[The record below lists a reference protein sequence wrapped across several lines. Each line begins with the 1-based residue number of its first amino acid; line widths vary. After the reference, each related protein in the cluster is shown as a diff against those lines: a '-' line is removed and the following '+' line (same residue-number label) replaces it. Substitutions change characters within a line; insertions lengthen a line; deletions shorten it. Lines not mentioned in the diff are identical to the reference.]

1 MNKTSIIERN
11 IEYFPAGYYYVGELK
26 SILDNHEVYEY
37 YCYDSGDNENIIVKL
52 HEKDE
57 KDEKE
62 YLCYHYSFFSGH
74 YNDNI
79 GNEYLILDGQ
89 VAIVQI
95 VNEDI
100 SSISER
106 ICYKVIHF
114 DKPFKV
120 EVEENEDEEEVLK
133 FGHIE
138 INLTQYKDVDLKSSI
153 GWALSSVKYSK

>member
-1 MNKTSIIERN
+1 MNIVERG
-11 IEYFPAGYYYVGELK
+11 IEYFPAGYYYIGELK
-26 SILDNHEVYEY
+26 SILDDQDVYEY
-37 YCYDSGDNENIIVKL
+37 YFYDSGDNENTIVKL
-52 HEKDE
+52 HEE
-57 KDEKE
+57 DEKE
-62 YLCYHYSFFSGH
+62 YLCYHHSFFSGH

-89 VAIVQI
+89 VAIVQ
-95 VNEDI
+95 VSSEDI
-100 SSISER
+100 SSIRKS
-106 ICYKVIHF
+106 ISYKIIHF

-138 INLTQYKDVDLKSSI
+138 INLTQYKDVDLKSSV